1 MNKRTFRF
9 LSSRQNI
16 PFQPTRK
23 WCFFHVVSS
32 KQCKENKLSCMFH
45 SSSVIKTCYLIL
57 LQALEETHDSTFRG
71 TQHDLRH
78 FLRFSGIGCQHWS
91 SERKCDSCTVIR
103 VICIIGDTH
112 HSSHHSSVTVLLW
125 LPLQLVARNKHFQGM
140 IHLGHSICVFQGKT
154 SKTPLTRSLLNHK
167 KAKSNFLEVDICITD
182 VNIQPKESHSI
193 QSSVV

>member
-1 MNKRTFRF
+1 MLEQHIKMPNKTLTLTVLVMNKRTFRF

-78 FLRFSGIGCQHWS
+78 FLRFLGIGCQHWS

-112 HSSHHSSVTVLLW
+112 LITHLITHLLLFSFGCPCNQW
-125 LPLQLVARNKHFQGM
+125 QE
-140 IHLGHSICVFQGKT
+140 I
-154 SKTPLTRSLLNHK
+154 
-167 KAKSNFLEVDICITD
+167 
-182 VNIQPKESHSI
+182 NIFRA
-193 QSSVV
+193 